1 MIESDFLPKDYSDLP
16 SNGDVTWE
24 SPSNIALIKYW
35 GKYGE
40 QLPANSSLSFTLSN
54 CKTIT
59 ALKYQLKKEGSKSID
74 FEILLDGKPAN
85 DFKPKVELFFK
96 RVEPYLPFLKDF
108 YFTIT

>member
-16 SNGDVTWE
+16 SNGNVTWE

-54 CKTIT
+54 CKTKT
-59 ALKYQLKKEGSKSID
+59 VLKYQLKKKPQKAL
-74 FEILLDGKPAN
+74 ILKFSLMINLRLILNLKLN
-85 DFKPKVELFFK
+85 C
-96 RVEPYLPFLKDF
+96 FLKEWNLICHF
-108 YFTIT
+108 